1 MQQNIYFIGRKYS
14 FDMKRFKLK
23 LIIVLS
29 IVLVIFFIG
38 ISMYTSYIKIEDT
51 VEEAIANQNLEA
63 AKSIAKAID
72 LETYE
77 RFLKERNRDE
87 DYWTIRHYLNDARE
101 KLGVLYVYTLE
112 IDNPTTSKILIVG
125 YPENKDNPNDF
136 LIGEACTVPEAQV
149 KLAYEEGKQF
159 VTEILEDT
167 KYGHHYITVGTPI
180 MNGKGE
186 IISYLSIDIS
196 TDTLD
201 GIKETVIDSNIV
213 LLVLSGLFVIIVIIS
228 FFLLQK
234 WYQKEVGTTEYTY
247 QKEIKTLIA
256 SVSSLRHDYINHI
269 QVLHGFLHIGE
280 VDQATKYVD
289 SLSKDIQAIESIK
302 LNLDHPGLAILLQT
316 KKLTCQNQQID
327 IQITVDDNPFDNIKT
342 IDLINILSNII
353 DNAIEATMELPE
365 EQRKITVSCKAD
377 ELYYTFSITNA
388 GRKLPDINQIFKQG
402 YSTKKVEKGRVR
414 GQGLFIVKETINKY
428 NGTITLDTINEKET
442 IAIVKIPTK

>member
-1 MQQNIYFIGRKYS
+1 MYLIVREYC

-101 KLGVLYVYTLE
+101 KLGVLYVYTME

-136 LIGEACTVPEAQV
+136 LIGEVCTVPEAQV
-149 KLAYEEGKQF
+149 KFAYEEGKQF

-167 KYGHHYITVGTPI
+167 KYDHHYITVGTPI
-180 MNGKGE
+180 MNEKGE

-196 TDTLD
+196 TETLD
-201 GIKETVIDSNIV
+201 GIKETVINSNIF

-289 SLSKDIQAIESIK
+289 SLSKDIQTIESIK

-365 EQRKITVSCKAD
+365 ELRKIIVSCKAD

-388 GRKLPDINQIFKQG
+388 GRKLPDVNQIFKQG

-442 IAIVKIPTK
+442 IAIVKIPSK

>member
-1 MQQNIYFIGRKYS
+1 
-14 FDMKRFKLK
+14 MKRFKLK

-101 KLGVLYVYTLE
+101 KLGVLYVYTME

-136 LIGEACTVPEAQV
+136 LIGEVCTVPEAQV
-149 KLAYEEGKQF
+149 KFAYEEGKQF

-167 KYGHHYITVGTPI
+167 KYDHHYITVGTPI
-180 MNGKGE
+180 MNEKGE

-196 TDTLD
+196 TETLD
-201 GIKETVIDSNIV
+201 GIKETVINSNIF

-289 SLSKDIQAIESIK
+289 SLSKDIQTIESIK

-365 EQRKITVSCKAD
+365 ELRKITVSCNAD

-388 GRKLPDINQIFKQG
+388 GRKLPDVNQIFKQG

-442 IAIVKIPTK
+442 IAIVKIPSK

>member
-1 MQQNIYFIGRKYS
+1 
-14 FDMKRFKLK
+14 MKRFKLK

-29 IVLVIFFIG
+29 ILLVVFFIG
-38 ISMYTSYIKIEDT
+38 ISMYTSYIKIGDT

-72 LETYE
+72 LETYN

-101 KLGVLYVYTLE
+101 KLGVLYVYTIE
-112 IDNPTTSKILIVG
+112 IDNPTTAKALIVG
-125 YPENKDNPNDF
+125 EPKNKDNPNDF
-136 LIGEACTVPEAQV
+136 PIGEDTTVPEELV
-149 KLAYEEGKQF
+149 KLAYEEGTQF

-167 KYGHHYITVGTPI
+167 RYGHHYITVGTPI
-180 MNGKGE
+180 LNEDGE
-186 IISYLSIDIS
+186 IISYLCIDIG

-201 GIKETVIDSNIV
+201 GIKETVINGNV
-213 LLVLSGLFVIIVIIS
+213 FLLVLSGIFVIIVIIS
-228 FFLLQK
+228 FLLLQK
-234 WYQKEVGTTEYTY
+234 WYQKEVGTTESTY

-256 SVSSLRHDYINHI
+256 SVSSFRHDYINHI
-269 QVLHGFLHIGE
+269 QVLHGFLQIGE
-280 VDQATKYVD
+280 VDQAKKYVD
-289 SLSKDIQAIESIK
+289 SLSKDIQTIESIK

-316 KKLTCQNQQID
+316 KKLTCQNQLID
-327 IQITVDDNPFDNIKT
+327 MQITVDDNPFDNIKT
-342 IDLINILSNII
+342 IDLINILSNLI

-365 EQRKITVSCKAD
+365 EQRKIAVSCKAD
-377 ELYYTFSITNA
+377 ELYYTFSITNV
-388 GRKLPDINQIFKQG
+388 GRKLPDKNQIFKQG

-428 NGTITLDTINEKET
+428 NGTITLDVINEKET

>member
-1 MQQNIYFIGRKYS
+1 MYLIVRKYC

-149 KLAYEEGKQF
+149 KLAYEEGKPF

-280 VDQATKYVD
+280 VDQAKKYVD

>member
-1 MQQNIYFIGRKYS
+1 M
-14 FDMKRFKLK
+14 
-23 LIIVLS
+23 VLS

-38 ISMYTSYIKIEDT
+38 ITMYTSYIKIGDN
-51 VEEAIANQNLEA
+51 VEEAIANQSLES

-87 DYWTIRHYLNDARE
+87 DYWTIRDYLNDARE
-101 KLGVLYVYTLE
+101 KLGVLYVYTVE
-112 IDNPTTSKILIVG
+112 INNPTVSTALIVG
-125 YPENKDNPNDF
+125 YPENKDDPNDF
-136 LIGEACTVPEAQV
+136 PIGEDCTVPEAQV

-159 VTEILEDT
+159 VTGVLDDM
-167 KYGHHYITVGTPI
+167 KYGPHYITVGTPI
-180 MNGKGE
+180 INEKGE
-186 IISYLSIDIS
+186 IISYLTIDIS

-201 GIKETVIDSNIV
+201 GIKKTVIKSNIS

-228 FFLLQK
+228 FLLLQK
-234 WYQKEVGTTEYTY
+234 WYQKEVGSTESTY

-256 SVSSLRHDYINHI
+256 SVSSLRHDYVNHI
-269 QVLHGFLHIGE
+269 QVLHGFLHMGE
-280 VDQATKYVD
+280 VDQAKKYVD
-289 SLSKDIQAIESIK
+289 YLSKDIQIIESIK

-327 IQITVDDNPFDNIKT
+327 MQITVDDNPFDHIKT

-365 EQRKITVSCKAD
+365 ELRQISVSCKAD
-377 ELYYTFSITNA
+377 ELNYTFTITNV
-388 GRKLPDINQIFKQG
+388 GRKLPDVNHVFKQG
-402 YSTKKVEKGRVR
+402 YSTKKVENGRVR

-428 NGTITLDTINEKET
+428 NGSITLEAINEKET
-442 IAIVKIPTK
+442 RAIVKIPIK

>member
-1 MQQNIYFIGRKYS
+1 
-14 FDMKRFKLK
+14 MKRFKLK

-29 IVLVIFFIG
+29 ILLVVFFIG
-38 ISMYTSYIKIEDT
+38 ISMYTSYTKIGDT

-87 DYWTIRHYLNDARE
+87 DYWTIRHYFNDARE

-112 IDNPTTSKILIVG
+112 IDNPITAKALIVG
-125 YPENKDNPNDF
+125 EPKNKDNPNDF
-136 LIGEACTVPEAQV
+136 PIGEDCTVPEELV
-149 KLAYEEGKQF
+149 KLAYEEGTQF

-167 KYGHHYITVGTPI
+167 RYGHHYITVGTPI
-180 MNGKGE
+180 LNEDGE
-186 IISYLSIDIS
+186 IISYLGIDIS

-201 GIKETVIDSNIV
+201 GIKETVINGNV
-213 LLVLSGLFVIIVIIS
+213 FLLVLSGIFIIIVIIS
-228 FFLLQK
+228 FLLLQK
-234 WYQKEVGTTEYTY
+234 WYQKEVGTTESTY

-256 SVSSLRHDYINHI
+256 SVSSFRHDYINHI
-269 QVLHGFLHIGE
+269 QVLHGFLQIGE
-280 VDQATKYVD
+280 VDQAKKYVD
-289 SLSKDIQAIESIK
+289 SLSKDIQTIESIK

-327 IQITVDDNPFDNIKT
+327 IQIAVDDSPFDNIKT
-342 IDLINILSNII
+342 TDLINILSNII

-388 GRKLPDINQIFKQG
+388 GQKLPDINQMFKQG

-414 GQGLFIVKETINKY
+414 GQGLFIVKEMINKY
-428 NGTITLDTINEKET
+428 NGTITIDVINEKET

>member
-1 MQQNIYFIGRKYS
+1 M
-14 FDMKRFKLK
+14 
-23 LIIVLS
+23 
-29 IVLVIFFIG
+29 
-38 ISMYTSYIKIEDT
+38 
-51 VEEAIANQNLEA
+51 
-63 AKSIAKAID
+63 
-72 LETYE
+72 
-77 RFLKERNRDE
+77 
-87 DYWTIRHYLNDARE
+87 
-101 KLGVLYVYTLE
+101 
-112 IDNPTTSKILIVG
+112 
-125 YPENKDNPNDF
+125 
-136 LIGEACTVPEAQV
+136 
-149 KLAYEEGKQF
+149 
-159 VTEILEDT
+159 
-167 KYGHHYITVGTPI
+167 
-180 MNGKGE
+180 
-186 IISYLSIDIS
+186 
-196 TDTLD
+196 
-201 GIKETVIDSNIV
+201 
-213 LLVLSGLFVIIVIIS
+213 LL
-228 FFLLQK
+228 LL
-234 WYQKEVGTTEYTY
+234 
-247 QKEIKTLIA
+247 L
-256 SVSSLRHDYINHI
+256 LRHDYINHI
-269 QVLHGFLHIGE
+269 QVLHGFLHLGE

-365 EQRKITVSCKAD
+365 EQRNITVSCKAD

>member
-1 MQQNIYFIGRKYS
+1 
-14 FDMKRFKLK
+14 MKRFKLK

-101 KLGVLYVYTLE
+101 KLGVLYVYTME
-112 IDNPTTSKILIVG
+112 IDNPTTSKALIVG
-125 YPENKDNPNDF
+125 EPKNKDNPNDF
-136 LIGEACTVPEAQV
+136 PIGEDCTVPEELV
-149 KLAYEEGKQF
+149 KLAYEEGKQL

-180 MNGKGE
+180 MNDKGE
-186 IISYLSIDIS
+186 IISYLGIDIS

-201 GIKETVIDSNIV
+201 GIKETVINSNIF

-228 FFLLQK
+228 FLLLQK
-234 WYQKEVGTTEYTY
+234 WYQKEVGTTESTY

-280 VDQATKYVD
+280 VNQATKYVD
-289 SLSKDIQAIESIK
+289 SLSKDIQTIESIK

-316 KKLTCQNQQID
+316 KKLTCQNQLID
-327 IQITVDDNPFDNIKT
+327 MQITVDDNPFDNIKT
-342 IDLINILSNII
+342 IDLINILSNLI

-365 EQRKITVSCKAD
+365 ELRKITVSCKAD

-428 NGTITLDTINEKET
+428 NGTITLDKINEKET
-442 IAIVKIPTK
+442 IAIVKIPIK

>member
-1 MQQNIYFIGRKYS
+1 
-14 FDMKRFKLK
+14 MKRFKLK

-101 KLGVLYVYTLE
+101 KLGVLYVYTME

-136 LIGEACTVPEAQV
+136 LIGEVCTVPEAQV
-149 KLAYEEGKQF
+149 KFAYEEGKQF

-167 KYGHHYITVGTPI
+167 KYDHHYITVGTPI
-180 MNGKGE
+180 MNEKGE

-196 TDTLD
+196 TETLD
-201 GIKETVIDSNIV
+201 GIKETVINSNIF

-289 SLSKDIQAIESIK
+289 SLSKDIQTIESIK
-302 LNLDHPGLAILLQT
+302 MNLDHPGLAILLQT

-365 EQRKITVSCKAD
+365 ELRKITVCCKAD

-442 IAIVKIPTK
+442 IAIVKIPSK

>member
-1 MQQNIYFIGRKYS
+1 
-14 FDMKRFKLK
+14 MKRFKLK

-112 IDNPTTSKILIVG
+112 IDNSTTSKVLIVG
-125 YPENKDNPNDF
+125 YPDKKDNPNDF

-149 KLAYEEGKQF
+149 KLAYEEGKPF
-159 VTEILEDT
+159 VTEILQDT
-167 KYGHHYITVGTPI
+167 KYGHHYKTVGTPI
-180 MNGKGE
+180 MNEKGE

-201 GIKETVIDSNIV
+201 GIKETVISSNIF

-289 SLSKDIQAIESIK
+289 SLSKDIQTIESIK

-327 IQITVDDNPFDNIKT
+327 IQITVEDNPFNNIKT

-365 EQRKITVSCKAD
+365 ELRKITVSCKAD
-377 ELYYTFSITNA
+377 ELYYTFTITNA

-442 IAIVKIPTK
+442 IAIVKIPSK

>member
-1 MQQNIYFIGRKYS
+1 
-14 FDMKRFKLK
+14 MKRFKLK

-38 ISMYTSYIKIEDT
+38 ISMYTSYTKIENT

-77 RFLKERNRDE
+77 RFLKEQNRDE

-112 IDNPTTSKILIVG
+112 VDNPTTSKALIVG

-136 LIGEACTVPEAQV
+136 PIGEACTVPETQV

-159 VTEILEDT
+159 VTKILEDT
-167 KYGHHYITVGTPI
+167 KYGHEYMTVGTPI
-180 MNGKGE
+180 TNGEGE

-201 GIKETVIDSNIV
+201 EIKGSVMNSNMV
-213 LLVLSGLFVIIVIIS
+213 LLVLNGLFVIIFIIS
-228 FFLLQK
+228 LFLLQK

-269 QVLHGFLHIGE
+269 QILYGFLQIGE
-280 VDQATKYVD
+280 VDQARNYAE
-289 SLSKDIQAIESIK
+289 SLSKDIQTIESLK
-302 LNLDHPGLAILLQT
+302 CNLDHPGLAILLQT
-316 KKLTCQNQQID
+316 KKLTCQNQEID

-377 ELYYTFSITNA
+377 ELFYTFSIKNT

-402 YSTKKVEKGRVR
+402 YSTKKVEEGRVR
-414 GQGLFIVKETINKY
+414 GQGLFIVKETLNKY
-428 NGTITLDTINEKET
+428 NGSITLDTTKEKET

>member
-1 MQQNIYFIGRKYS
+1 
-14 FDMKRFKLK
+14 MKRFKLK

-51 VEEAIANQNLEA
+51 VEEAIANQNLES

-101 KLGVLYVYTLE
+101 KLGVLYVYTME

-136 LIGEACTVPEAQV
+136 LIGEVCTVPEAQV
-149 KLAYEEGKQF
+149 KFAYEEGKQF

-167 KYGHHYITVGTPI
+167 KYDHHYITVGTPI
-180 MNGKGE
+180 MNEKGE

-196 TDTLD
+196 TETLD
-201 GIKETVIDSNIV
+201 GIKETVINSNIF

-289 SLSKDIQAIESIK
+289 SLSKDIQTIESIK

-365 EQRKITVSCKAD
+365 ELRKITVSCKAD

-442 IAIVKIPTK
+442 IAIVKIPSK

>member
-1 MQQNIYFIGRKYS
+1 
-14 FDMKRFKLK
+14 MKRFKLK

-112 IDNPTTSKILIVG
+112 IDNSTTSKVLIVG
-125 YPENKDNPNDF
+125 YPDKKDNPNDF

-149 KLAYEEGKQF
+149 KLAYEEGKPF
-159 VTEILEDT
+159 VTEILQDT
-167 KYGHHYITVGTPI
+167 KYGHHYKTVGTPI
-180 MNGKGE
+180 MNEKGE

-201 GIKETVIDSNIV
+201 GIKETVINSNIF

-289 SLSKDIQAIESIK
+289 SLSKDIQTIESIK

-327 IQITVDDNPFDNIKT
+327 IQITVEDNPFNNIKT

-365 EQRKITVSCKAD
+365 ELRKITVSCKAD

-442 IAIVKIPTK
+442 IAIVKIPSK

>member
-1 MQQNIYFIGRKYS
+1 
-14 FDMKRFKLK
+14 MKRFKLK

-101 KLGVLYVYTLE
+101 KLGVLYVYTME

-136 LIGEACTVPEAQV
+136 LIGEVCTVPEAQV
-149 KLAYEEGKQF
+149 KFAYEEGKQF

-167 KYGHHYITVGTPI
+167 KYDHHYITVGTPI
-180 MNGKGE
+180 MNEKGE

-196 TDTLD
+196 TETLD
-201 GIKETVIDSNIV
+201 GIKETVINSNIV

-289 SLSKDIQAIESIK
+289 SLSKDIQAIETIK
-302 LNLDHPGLAILLQT
+302 LNFDHPGLAILLQT

-377 ELYYTFSITNA
+377 ELYYTFSITNV
-388 GRKLPDINQIFKQG
+388 GRKLP
-402 YSTKKVEKGRVR
+402 
-414 GQGLFIVKETINKY
+414 
-428 NGTITLDTINEKET
+428 
-442 IAIVKIPTK
+442 

>member
-1 MQQNIYFIGRKYS
+1 
-14 FDMKRFKLK
+14 MKRFKLK

-63 AKSIAKAID
+63 AKSIAKSID

-101 KLGVLYVYTLE
+101 KLGVLYVYTME
-112 IDNPTTSKILIVG
+112 IDNPTTSKALIVG
-125 YPENKDNPNDF
+125 EPENKDNPNDF
-136 LIGEACTVPEAQV
+136 PIGEECTVPEAQV
-149 KLAYEEGKQF
+149 KLAYEEGNQF
-159 VTEILEDT
+159 VTGILEDT

-180 MNGKGE
+180 MNGNGE
-186 IISYLSIDIS
+186 IISYLGIDIS
-196 TDTLD
+196 TETLD
-201 GIKETVIDSNIV
+201 GIKETVINSNIF
-213 LLVLSGLFVIIVIIS
+213 LLILSGLFVIIVIIS
-228 FFLLQK
+228 FLLLQK
-234 WYQKEVGTTEYTY
+234 WYQKEVGTTEDTY

-256 SVSSLRHDYINHI
+256 SVSSFRHDYINHI

-289 SLSKDIQAIESIK
+289 SLSKDIQTIESIK

-365 EQRKITVSCKAD
+365 ELRKITVSCKAD
-377 ELYYTFSITNA
+377 ELYYTFSITNT
-388 GRKLPDINQIFKQG
+388 GQKLPDKNQIFKQG

-428 NGTITLDTINEKET
+428 NGTITFDRINEKET
-442 IAIVKIPTK
+442 IAIVKIPIK

>member
-1 MQQNIYFIGRKYS
+1 
-14 FDMKRFKLK
+14 MKRFKLK

-38 ISMYTSYIKIEDT
+38 ISMYTSYIKIGDT

-112 IDNPTTSKILIVG
+112 IDNPVISKVLIVG
-125 YPENKDNPNDF
+125 YPENGDNPDNF
-136 LIGEACTVPEAQV
+136 LIGEVCTVPEAQV
-149 KLAYEEGKQF
+149 KLAYEEGKSF

-180 MNGKGE
+180 MNGEGE
-186 IISYLSIDIS
+186 IISYLGIDIS

-201 GIKETVIDSNIV
+201 GIKETVINGNV
-213 LLVLSGLFVIIVIIS
+213 FLLVLSGIFVIIVIIS
-228 FFLLQK
+228 FLLLQK
-234 WYQKEVGTTEYTY
+234 WYQKEVGTTESTY

-256 SVSSLRHDYINHI
+256 SVSSFRHDYINHI
-269 QVLHGFLHIGE
+269 QVLHGLLQIDE
-280 VDQATKYVD
+280 VDQAKKYVD
-289 SLSKDIQAIESIK
+289 SLSKDIQTIESIK

-327 IQITVDDNPFDNIKT
+327 IQIAVDDSPFDHIKT
-342 IDLINILSNII
+342 TDLINILSNII

-388 GRKLPDINQIFKQG
+388 GRKLPDINQMFKQG

-414 GQGLFIVKETINKY
+414 GQGLFIVKEMINKY
-428 NGTITLDTINEKET
+428 NGTITIDVINEKET

>member
-1 MQQNIYFIGRKYS
+1 
-14 FDMKRFKLK
+14 MKRFKLK

-101 KLGVLYVYTLE
+101 KLGVLYVYTME

-136 LIGEACTVPEAQV
+136 LIGEVCTVPEAQV
-149 KLAYEEGKQF
+149 KFAYEEGKQF

-167 KYGHHYITVGTPI
+167 KYGHDYITVGTPI
-180 MNGKGE
+180 MNEKGE

-196 TDTLD
+196 TETLD
-201 GIKETVIDSNIV
+201 GIKETVINSNIF

-289 SLSKDIQAIESIK
+289 SLSKDIQTIESIK

-365 EQRKITVSCKAD
+365 ELRKITVSCKAD

-388 GRKLPDINQIFKQG
+388 GRKLPDVNQIFKQG

-442 IAIVKIPTK
+442 IAIVKIPSK

>member
-1 MQQNIYFIGRKYS
+1 
-14 FDMKRFKLK
+14 MKRFKLK

-38 ISMYTSYIKIEDT
+38 ISMYTSYTKIENT

-77 RFLKERNRDE
+77 RFLKEQNRDE

-112 IDNPTTSKILIVG
+112 VDNPTTSKVLIVG

-136 LIGEACTVPEAQV
+136 PIGEACTVPEAQV
-149 KLAYEEGKQF
+149 KLAHEEGKQF
-159 VTEILEDT
+159 VTDILEDT

-180 MNGKGE
+180 INGEGE
-186 IISYLSIDIS
+186 IISYLNIDIS

-201 GIKETVIDSNIV
+201 EIKGSVINSNIV
-213 LLVLSGLFVIIVIIS
+213 LLVLNGLFVIIFIIS
-228 FFLLQK
+228 LFLLQK

-269 QVLHGFLHIGE
+269 QVLHGFLHLGE

-289 SLSKDIQAIESIK
+289 FLSKDIQTIESIK

-342 IDLINILSNII
+342 IDLISILSNII

-414 GQGLFIVKETINKY
+414 GQGLFIVKETLNKY
-428 NGTITLDTINEKET
+428 NGTITLDTTKEKE
-442 IAIVKIPTK
+442 IVAIVKIPTK

>member
-1 MQQNIYFIGRKYS
+1 
-14 FDMKRFKLK
+14 
-23 LIIVLS
+23 
-29 IVLVIFFIG
+29 
-38 ISMYTSYIKIEDT
+38 MYTSYIKIEDT

-63 AKSIAKAID
+63 AKSIAKSID

-101 KLGVLYVYTLE
+101 KLGVLYVYTME
-112 IDNPTTSKILIVG
+112 IDNPTTSKALIVG
-125 YPENKDNPNDF
+125 EPENKDNPNDF
-136 LIGEACTVPEAQV
+136 PIGEECTVPEAQV
-149 KLAYEEGKQF
+149 KLAYEEGNQF
-159 VTEILEDT
+159 VTGILEDT

-180 MNGKGE
+180 MNGNGE
-186 IISYLSIDIS
+186 IISYLGIDIS
-196 TDTLD
+196 TETLD
-201 GIKETVIDSNIV
+201 GIKETVINSNIF
-213 LLVLSGLFVIIVIIS
+213 LLILSGLFVIIVIIS
-228 FFLLQK
+228 FLLLQK
-234 WYQKEVGTTEYTY
+234 WYQKEVGTTEDTY

-256 SVSSLRHDYINHI
+256 SVSSFRHDYINHI

-289 SLSKDIQAIESIK
+289 SLSKDIQTIESIK

-365 EQRKITVSCKAD
+365 ELRKITVSCKAD
-377 ELYYTFSITNA
+377 ELYYTFSITNT
-388 GRKLPDINQIFKQG
+388 GQKLPDKNQIFKQG

-428 NGTITLDTINEKET
+428 NGTITFDRINEKET
-442 IAIVKIPTK
+442 IAIVKIPIK

>member
-1 MQQNIYFIGRKYS
+1 MYLIVRKYC

-112 IDNPTTSKILIVG
+112 IDNPTTSNILIVG

-136 LIGEACTVPEAQV
+136 VIGEVCTVPEAQV
-149 KLAYEEGKQF
+149 KLAYEEGKPF

-196 TDTLD
+196 TDSLD
-201 GIKETVIDSNIV
+201 GIKETVIKSNIV

-269 QVLHGFLHIGE
+269 QVLHGFLHLGE

-353 DNAIEATMELPE
+353 DNAIDATMELPE

>member
-1 MQQNIYFIGRKYS
+1 
-14 FDMKRFKLK
+14 MKRFKLK

-101 KLGVLYVYTLE
+101 KLGVLYVYTME

-136 LIGEACTVPEAQV
+136 LIGEVCTVPEAQV
-149 KLAYEEGKQF
+149 KFAYEEGKQF

-167 KYGHHYITVGTPI
+167 KYDHHYITVGTPI
-180 MNGKGE
+180 MNEKGE

-196 TDTLD
+196 TETLD
-201 GIKETVIDSNIV
+201 GIKETVINSNIF

-289 SLSKDIQAIESIK
+289 SLSKDIQTIESIK

-365 EQRKITVSCKAD
+365 ELRKIIVSCKAD

-388 GRKLPDINQIFKQG
+388 GRKLPDVNQIFKQG

-442 IAIVKIPTK
+442 IAIVKIPSK

>member
-1 MQQNIYFIGRKYS
+1 
-14 FDMKRFKLK
+14 MKRFKLK

-101 KLGVLYVYTLE
+101 KLGVLYVYTME

-136 LIGEACTVPEAQV
+136 LIGEVCTVPEAQV
-149 KLAYEEGKQF
+149 KFAYEEGKQF

-167 KYGHHYITVGTPI
+167 KYDHHYITVGTPI
-180 MNGKGE
+180 MNEKGE

-196 TDTLD
+196 TETLD
-201 GIKETVIDSNIV
+201 GIKETVINSNIF

-289 SLSKDIQAIESIK
+289 SLSKDIQTIESIK

-365 EQRKITVSCKAD
+365 ELRKITVSCKAD

-388 GRKLPDINQIFKQG
+388 GRKLPDVNQIFKQG

-442 IAIVKIPTK
+442 IAIVKIPSK

>member
-1 MQQNIYFIGRKYS
+1 
-14 FDMKRFKLK
+14 MKRFKLK

-38 ISMYTSYIKIEDT
+38 ISMYTSYTKIENT

-77 RFLKERNRDE
+77 RFLKEQNRDE

-112 IDNPTTSKILIVG
+112 VDNPTTSKALIVG

-136 LIGEACTVPEAQV
+136 PIGEACTVPETQV

-159 VTEILEDT
+159 VTKILEDT
-167 KYGHHYITVGTPI
+167 KYGHEYMTVGTPI
-180 MNGKGE
+180 MNGEGE

-201 GIKETVIDSNIV
+201 EIKGSVMNSNMV
-213 LLVLSGLFVIIVIIS
+213 LLVLNGLFVIIFIIS
-228 FFLLQK
+228 LFLLQK

-269 QVLHGFLHIGE
+269 QILYGFLQLGE
-280 VDQATKYVD
+280 VDQARNYAE
-289 SLSKDIQAIESIK
+289 SLSKDIQTIESLK
-302 LNLDHPGLAILLQT
+302 CNLDHPGLAILLQT
-316 KKLTCQNQQID
+316 KKLTCQNQEID

-377 ELYYTFSITNA
+377 ELFYTFSIKNT

-402 YSTKKVEKGRVR
+402 YSTKKVEEGRVR
-414 GQGLFIVKETINKY
+414 GQGLFIVKETLNKY
-428 NGTITLDTINEKET
+428 NGSITLDTTKEKET

>member
-1 MQQNIYFIGRKYS
+1 
-14 FDMKRFKLK
+14 MKRFKLK

-38 ISMYTSYIKIEDT
+38 ISMYTSYTKIENT

-77 RFLKERNRDE
+77 RFLKEQNRDE

-112 IDNPTTSKILIVG
+112 VDNPTTSKVLIVG

-136 LIGEACTVPEAQV
+136 PIGEACTVPEAQV
-149 KLAYEEGKQF
+149 KLAHEEGKQF
-159 VTEILEDT
+159 VTDILEDT

-180 MNGKGE
+180 INGEGE
-186 IISYLSIDIS
+186 IISYLNIDIS

-201 GIKETVIDSNIV
+201 EIKGSVINSNIV
-213 LLVLSGLFVIIVIIS
+213 LLVLNGLFIIIFIIS
-228 FFLLQK
+228 LFLLQK

-269 QVLHGFLHIGE
+269 QVLHGFLHLGE

-289 SLSKDIQAIESIK
+289 FLSKDIQTIESIK

-342 IDLINILSNII
+342 IDLISILSNII

-377 ELYYTFSITNA
+377 ELYYTFSIKNT

-414 GQGLFIVKETINKY
+414 GQGLFIVKETLNKY
-428 NGTITLDTINEKET
+428 NGTITLDTTKEKE
-442 IAIVKIPTK
+442 IVAIVKIPTK

>member
-1 MQQNIYFIGRKYS
+1 
-14 FDMKRFKLK
+14 MKRFKLK

-29 IVLVIFFIG
+29 IILVIFFIG

-101 KLGVLYVYTLE
+101 KLGVLYVYTME

-125 YPENKDNPNDF
+125 SPENKDNPNDF

-149 KLAYEEGKQF
+149 KLAYEEGKAF

-167 KYGHHYITVGTPI
+167 KYDHHYITVGTPI

-201 GIKETVIDSNIV
+201 GIKETVINSNIF
-213 LLVLSGLFVIIVIIS
+213 LLVLSGLFVIIFIIS
-228 FFLLQK
+228 FLLLQK
-234 WYQKEVGTTEYTY
+234 WYQKEVGTTESTY

-289 SLSKDIQAIESIK
+289 SLSKDIQTIESIK
-302 LNLDHPGLAILLQT
+302 LNLEHPGLAILLQT

-377 ELYYTFSITNA
+377 ELYYTFSITNV
-388 GRKLPDINQIFKQG
+388 GRKLPDKNQIFKQG

-442 IAIVKIPTK
+442 IAIVKIPIK

>member
-1 MQQNIYFIGRKYS
+1 
-14 FDMKRFKLK
+14 MKRFKLK

-38 ISMYTSYIKIEDT
+38 ISMYTSYTKIENT

-77 RFLKERNRDE
+77 RFLKEQNRDE

-112 IDNPTTSKILIVG
+112 VDNPTTSKALIVG

-136 LIGEACTVPEAQV
+136 PIGEVCTVPETQV

-159 VTEILEDT
+159 VTKILEDT
-167 KYGHHYITVGTPI
+167 KYGHEYMTVGTPI
-180 MNGKGE
+180 MNGEGE

-201 GIKETVIDSNIV
+201 EIKESVMNSNMV
-213 LLVLSGLFVIIVIIS
+213 LLVLNGLFVIIFIIS
-228 FFLLQK
+228 LFLLQK

-269 QVLHGFLHIGE
+269 QILYGFLQIGE
-280 VDQATKYVD
+280 VDQARNYAE
-289 SLSKDIQAIESIK
+289 SLSKDIQTIESLK
-302 LNLDHPGLAILLQT
+302 CNLDHPGLAILLQT
-316 KKLTCQNQQID
+316 KKLTCQNQEID

-353 DNAIEATMELPE
+353 DNAIDATMELPE
-365 EQRKITVSCKAD
+365 KQRKITVSCKAD
-377 ELYYTFSITNA
+377 ELFYTFSIKNT
-388 GRKLPDINQIFKQG
+388 GRKLPDINRIFKQG
-402 YSTKKVEKGRVR
+402 YSTKKVEEGRVR
-414 GQGLFIVKETINKY
+414 GQGLFIVKETLNKY
-428 NGTITLDTINEKET
+428 NGSITLDTTKEKET
-442 IAIVKIPTK
+442 ISIVKIPTK

>member
-1 MQQNIYFIGRKYS
+1 
-14 FDMKRFKLK
+14 MKRFKLK

-38 ISMYTSYIKIEDT
+38 ISMYTSYTKIENT

-77 RFLKERNRDE
+77 RFLKEQNRDE

-112 IDNPTTSKILIVG
+112 VDNPTTSKALIVG

-136 LIGEACTVPEAQV
+136 PIGEVCTVPETQV

-159 VTEILEDT
+159 VTKILEDT
-167 KYGHHYITVGTPI
+167 KYGHEYMTVGTPI
-180 MNGKGE
+180 MNGEGE

-201 GIKETVIDSNIV
+201 EIKESVMNSNMV
-213 LLVLSGLFVIIVIIS
+213 LLVLNGLFVIIFIIS
-228 FFLLQK
+228 LFLLQK

-269 QVLHGFLHIGE
+269 QILYGFLQIGE
-280 VDQATKYVD
+280 VDQARNYAE
-289 SLSKDIQAIESIK
+289 SLSKDIQTIESLK
-302 LNLDHPGLAILLQT
+302 CNLDHPGLAILLQT
-316 KKLTCQNQQID
+316 KKLTCQNQEID

-377 ELYYTFSITNA
+377 ELFYTFSIKNT

-402 YSTKKVEKGRVR
+402 YSTKKVEEGRVR
-414 GQGLFIVKETINKY
+414 GQGLFIVKETLNKY
-428 NGTITLDTINEKET
+428 NGSITLDTTKEKET

>member
-1 MQQNIYFIGRKYS
+1 
-14 FDMKRFKLK
+14 MKRFKLK

-63 AKSIAKAID
+63 AKSIAKSID

-101 KLGVLYVYTLE
+101 KLGVLYVYTME
-112 IDNPTTSKILIVG
+112 IDNPTTSKALIVG
-125 YPENKDNPNDF
+125 EPENKDNPNDF
-136 LIGEACTVPEAQV
+136 PIGEECTVPEAQV
-149 KLAYEEGKQF
+149 KLAYEEGNQF
-159 VTEILEDT
+159 VTGILEDT

-180 MNGKGE
+180 MNGNGE
-186 IISYLSIDIS
+186 IISYLGIDIS
-196 TDTLD
+196 TETLD
-201 GIKETVIDSNIV
+201 GIKETVINSNIF
-213 LLVLSGLFVIIVIIS
+213 LLILSGLFVIIVIIS
-228 FFLLQK
+228 FLLLQK
-234 WYQKEVGTTEYTY
+234 WYQKEVGTTEDTY

-256 SVSSLRHDYINHI
+256 SVSSFRHDYINHI

-289 SLSKDIQAIESIK
+289 SLSKDIQTIESIK

-342 IDLINILSNII
+342 IDLINILSNLI

-365 EQRKITVSCKAD
+365 ELRKITVSCKAD
-377 ELYYTFSITNA
+377 ELYYTFSITNT
-388 GRKLPDINQIFKQG
+388 GQKLPDKNQIFKQG

-428 NGTITLDTINEKET
+428 NGTITFDRINEKET
-442 IAIVKIPTK
+442 IAIVKIPIK

>member
-1 MQQNIYFIGRKYS
+1 
-14 FDMKRFKLK
+14 MKRFKLK

-101 KLGVLYVYTLE
+101 KLGVLYVYTME

-136 LIGEACTVPEAQV
+136 LIGEVCTVPEAQV
-149 KLAYEEGKQF
+149 KFAYEEGKQF

-167 KYGHHYITVGTPI
+167 KYDHHYITVGTPI
-180 MNGKGE
+180 MNEKGE

-196 TDTLD
+196 TETLD
-201 GIKETVIDSNIV
+201 GIKETVINSNIF

-289 SLSKDIQAIESIK
+289 SLSKDIQTIESIK

-365 EQRKITVSCKAD
+365 ELRKITVSCKAD

-442 IAIVKIPTK
+442 IAIVKIPSK

>member
-1 MQQNIYFIGRKYS
+1 
-14 FDMKRFKLK
+14 MKRFRLK

-29 IVLVIFFIG
+29 ILLVIFFIG
-38 ISMYTSYIKIEDT
+38 LSIYTSYTEIEDT

-63 AKSIAKAID
+63 AKSIAKSID

-112 IDNPTTSKILIVG
+112 IDNPTISKVLIVG
-125 YPENKDNPNDF
+125 YPENTENENDF
-136 LIGEACTVPEAQV
+136 QIGEDCTVPEAQV
-149 KLAYEEGKQF
+149 KIAYEEGKHF
-159 VTEILEDT
+159 VTEVLEDT

-180 MNGKGE
+180 TNEKGE
-186 IISYLSIDIS
+186 VISYLSIDIS

-201 GIKETVIDSNIV
+201 GIKETVITSNIV
-213 LLVLSGLFVIIVIIS
+213 PLVLSGLFVIIVIIS
-228 FFLLQK
+228 FFFLQK
-234 WYQKEVGTTEYTY
+234 WYQKEVGSTESTY

-269 QVLHGFLHIGE
+269 QVLHGLLCIGE
-280 VDQATKYVD
+280 VEQATKYLD
-289 SLSKDIQAIESIK
+289 SLSKDIQAIKSIK

-316 KKLTCQNQQID
+316 KKLACQNQQID
-327 IQITVDDNPFDNIKT
+327 IQIAADDNPFDKIKT
-342 IDLINILSNII
+342 IDLINILSNLI

-365 EQRKITVSCKAD
+365 EQRKMAVSCTAD
-377 ELYYTFSITNA
+377 EHYYTFSITNL
-388 GRKLPDINQIFKQG
+388 GRKLPDVNRIFKQG
-402 YSTKKVEKGRVR
+402 YSTKKEEKGRVR

-428 NGTITLDTINEKET
+428 NGTITFDTTNEKE
-442 IAIVKIPTK
+442 ILVIVKLPIK

>member
-1 MQQNIYFIGRKYS
+1 
-14 FDMKRFKLK
+14 MKRFKLK

-38 ISMYTSYIKIEDT
+38 ISMYTSYTKIENT

-77 RFLKERNRDE
+77 RFLKEQNRDE

-112 IDNPTTSKILIVG
+112 VDNPTTSKVLIVG

-136 LIGEACTVPEAQV
+136 PIGEACTVPEAQV
-149 KLAYEEGKQF
+149 KLAHEEGKQF
-159 VTEILEDT
+159 VTDILEDT

-180 MNGKGE
+180 INGEGE
-186 IISYLSIDIS
+186 IISYLNIDIS
-196 TDTLD
+196 TETLD
-201 GIKETVIDSNIV
+201 EIKGSVINSNIV
-213 LLVLSGLFVIIVIIS
+213 LLVLNGLFIIIFIIS
-228 FFLLQK
+228 LFLLQK

-269 QVLHGFLHIGE
+269 QVLHGFLHLGE

-289 SLSKDIQAIESIK
+289 FLSKDIQTIESIK

-342 IDLINILSNII
+342 IDLISILSNII

-414 GQGLFIVKETINKY
+414 GQGLFIVKETLNKY
-428 NGTITLDTINEKET
+428 NGTITLDTTKEKE
-442 IAIVKIPTK
+442 IVAIVKIPTK